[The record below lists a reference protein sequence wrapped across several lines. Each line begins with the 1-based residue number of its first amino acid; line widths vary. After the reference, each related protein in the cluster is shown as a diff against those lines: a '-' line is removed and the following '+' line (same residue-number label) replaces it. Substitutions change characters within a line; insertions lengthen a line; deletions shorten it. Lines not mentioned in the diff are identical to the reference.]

1 MSDESYNLP
10 DSAGKFGIFGGKYV
24 PETLMAALDEL
35 ERAYDELRSDPSFW
49 REFEFYLRDY
59 AGRPTPLY
67 FAERLSNS
75 IGGAKIY
82 LKREDLLHTGAH
94 KINNALGQALIARR
108 MGKSRLIAETG
119 AGQHGVAVATV
130 AAKFGFK
137 CTIYMGRE
145 DVERQKMNVYRMQLL
160 GAEVVPVD
168 SGSRT
173 LKDAINEAMRD
184 WVTNLEDTH
193 YLIGSV
199 VGPHPYPMIVRDLQS
214 VIGQEIKKQSL
225 EKEGRLPDVLVACVG
240 GGSNAI
246 GTFYPFINDRNVRLI
261 GVEAGGLGLESG
273 KHAASLTAGS
283 LGVFHGMHTYLLQTE
298 EGLIMTT
305 HSISAGLDYPG
316 VGPEHAYLKEIGRVN
331 YVAVRD
337 EEALDAFKKLSR
349 IEGIIPALEPAHALA
364 YAIKLAC
371 TMDTDEFIV
380 VTLSG
385 RGDKDLEIVR
395 KNAGEFYE

>member
-10 DSAGKFGIFGGKYV
+10 DFAGKFGIFGGKYV

-395 KNAGEFYE
+395 KNTGEFYE